1 MASSLDADWGE
12 HRETALTRPVSR
24 VGLGNVASLGNA
36 TGLRRVLAPLY
47 SSAVPRRA
55 PQLSRMTAARITV
68 LMSVHNG
75 GRWLRAAI
83 DGVH

>member
-36 TGLRRVLAPLY
+36 TRSGASRRPTGKPLFGGTPNTTRETRMLPGKLLA
-47 SSAVPRRA
+47 
-55 PQLSRMTAARITV
+55 
-68 LMSVHNG
+68 
-75 GRWLRAAI
+75 
-83 DGVH
+83 